1 MVSMRAMADEPA
13 NVPSEP
19 ALTHL
24 DEQGRARMVQ
34 VDEKAETTRTARA
47 SARLVMQAQTLARIL
62 SGDIPKGDVLAVA
75 RIAAIQ
81 ATKRTADLIPLCHPL
96 RITGVRVDLQAEPPE
111 TSEAPGASEPEGT
124 RTLRILAEVR
134 AFDRTGVEMEALTAA
149 TIAGLTV
156 YDMCKAIDRSMRLTD
171 VQLDEKQGG
180 RSGMWKR

>member
-1 MVSMRAMADEPA
+1 MRGMADEPA
-13 NVPSEP
+13 NATPTA

-34 VDEKAETTRTARA
+34 VDEKAETARTARA
-47 SARLVMQAQTLARIL
+47 SARLVMQEQTLTRIL
-62 SGDIPKGDVLAVA
+62 SGDVKKGDVLAVA
-75 RIAAIQ
+75 RVAAIQ

-96 RITGVRVDLQAEPPE
+96 RLTGVRVDIEAEPPG
-111 TSEAPGASEPEGT
+111 PNDPEGT
-124 RTLRILAEVR
+124 RALRILVEVR

-149 TIAGLTV
+149 SICGLTV

-180 RSGMWKR
+180 RSGTWKR

>member
-1 MVSMRAMADEPA
+1 MVDEPA
-13 NVPSEP
+13 NATPPP

-34 VDEKAETTRTARA
+34 VDEKAETARTARA
-47 SARLVMQAQTLARIL
+47 SARLIMQEQTLARIL
-62 SGDIPKGDVLAVA
+62 AGDIKKGDVLAVA

-96 RITGVRVDLQAEPPE
+96 RITGVRVDIEAEPP
-111 TSEAPGASEPEGT
+111 GASDPEGT
-124 RTLRILAEVR
+124 RALRILVEVR

-149 TIAGLTV
+149 SIGGLVV

-180 RSGMWKR
+180 RSGAWKR